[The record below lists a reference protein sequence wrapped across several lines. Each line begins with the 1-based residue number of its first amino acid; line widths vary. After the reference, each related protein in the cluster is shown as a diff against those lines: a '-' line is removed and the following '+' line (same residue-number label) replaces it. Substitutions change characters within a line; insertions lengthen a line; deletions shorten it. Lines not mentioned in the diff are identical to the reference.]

1 MATVGSKSLVKKK
14 VLVKKN
20 NIDGEQ
26 LQVYCR
32 RCMKIKPSKDFYI
45 ANDKELDQNGFMSVC
60 KNCCNQV
67 YDTSFIIERSF
78 EKALLRTC
86 KILNVAWIPMAI
98 NSTKTH
104 VDKMKAKGIND
115 SSVFGVYKSKI
126 STLTN
131 LSGDS
136 LLTFEEYPSVE
147 SLNISDDVTE
157 SEEDLVYIWG
167 TGKSYE
173 ELTWLEKK
181 YAKWIKNPNAEVE
194 YNIEVLL
201 RLICQKEL
209 EIRRKQQTNGNYD
222 AESKAL
228 QELMKNTALTPLTQR
243 ASDIGNDS
251 LCVGNIVKE
260 METKEPA
267 DVFEDQSLFK
277 DYDHIEEKYIK
288 PYMVRPLKTFTTGIK
303 DFDINYRGE
312 EDGLNKE
319 DE

>member
-1 MATVGSKSLVKKK
+1 MGTAGTMKKK
-14 VLVKKN
+14 VSMSKKSK
-20 NIDGEQ
+20 EPE

-32 RCMKIKPSKDFYI
+32 KCMKTKSSKEFLI
-45 ANDKELDQNGFMSVC
+45 ANDLELDKNGYMSICRVC
-60 KNCCNQV
+60 CKEI
-67 YDTSFIIERSF
+67 YDNSFAIERSL

-86 KILNVAWIPMAI
+86 KILNVAWIPNAVS
-98 NSTKTH
+98 STKTH
-104 VDKMKAKGIND
+104 VDKMKAKGVSD
-115 SSVFGVYKSKI
+115 SSVFGVYKSKL
-126 STLTN
+126 STLSN
-131 LSGDS
+131 LVGDS
-136 LLTFEEYPSVE
+136 LLTFEEYPSAE

-209 EIRRKQQTNGNYD
+209 EIRRKQQSNGNYD

-243 ASDIGNDS
+243 ASDVGNDS
-251 LCVGNIVKE
+251 LCIGNIIKE

-277 DYDHIEEKYIK
+277 DYDHIEEKYIN
-288 PYMVRPLKTFTTGIK
+288 PYIVRSIKTFTTGIK

-312 EDGLNKE
+312 ENNLNQG